1 MRSYRIY
8 AMHVCN
14 SKLSYNLHI
23 NNISDKRASCFW
35 CTYEFDNPSI
45 HIPKSII
52 NGTYQCYGCFCS
64 PSCACGYLF
73 KENIDTAT
81 RFERYHMLNHIYCK
95 IYNYERNIKPAPEPY
110 YTLERFCGNLT
121 IQEYRNMMN
130 NEEFLLVIDKPLTRI
145 LPELHEDNDD
155 HIISNKK
162 LSSLSNNYSLKTRNN
177 MTKAE
182 LLAENFNLK

>member
-1 MRSYRIY
+1 MPISLPVKYQNDTFY
-8 AMHVCN
+8 MTDFFC
-14 SKLSYNLHI
+14 SYNCAASY
-23 NNISDKRASCFW
+23 NFDKKDEKIW
-35 CTYEFDNPSI
+35 
-45 HIPKSII
+45 
-52 NGTYQCYGCFCS
+52 
-64 PSCACGYLF
+64 
-73 KENIDTAT
+73 
-81 RFERYHMLNHIYCK
+81 ERYSLLNHIYCK